1 MPDESDTN
9 NLKRANTMKKLQLC
23 TLMLAL
29 ALFAC
34 NTGGKK
40 EAGQTNDLMKQKVEE
55 FALITLTGDLSH
67 LSNKEKQML
76 PILFEIS
83 QIMDD
88 LFWKQA
94 LGDKNGFLE
103 TLDPDTRAFAMINYG
118 PWERLNNNLPFVDGF
133 GEKPAGANFYPVDMT
148 REEFEKLDD
157 PGKTSL
163 YTIIRRDENSALKV
177 VPYSE
182 AYRDELTRASALLLQ
197 AAALAEDP
205 GLKKY
210 LELRAGAF
218 MSDDYYESDLA
229 WMDMKDNK
237 IDFVVGPIENYE
249 DHLFGYKAAFE
260 AFILVKDME
269 WSQKL
274 ERYTSLL
281 PRLQK
286 SLAVADAYKA
296 EDPGSSSDLGAY
308 QVVYYAGDCNAGSKT
323 IAINLPNDPKVQ
335 KLKGSRRLQ
344 LKNAMQAKFD
354 KILLPI
360 AHVVITPEQQKYV
373 QFDAFFENV
382 MFHEIAHGLGVHK
395 TINGKGDVR
404 EALRES
410 YSTIEEAK
418 ADITGLYLVTQ
429 LHEMGEIT
437 GRDLMENYV
446 TFLAGIFRSVR
457 FGASS
462 AHGKANMLQ
471 FNYLMEVG
479 AFIIDQANGT
489 YTVDFEKMKKA
500 VSDLSGLII
509 KNQGD
514 GDYEGAKKMVAELSH
529 IPEQLKTSLQKI
541 AGAGIPRDIVFDQ
554 GPDKLGL

>member
-1 MPDESDTN
+1 
-9 NLKRANTMKKLQLC
+9 
-23 TLMLAL
+23 
-29 ALFAC
+29 
-34 NTGGKK
+34 
-40 EAGQTNDLMKQKVEE
+40 
-55 FALITLTGDLSH
+55 
-67 LSNKEKQML
+67 
-76 PILFEIS
+76 
-83 QIMDD
+83 MDC
-88 LFWKQA
+88 FC
-94 LGDKNGFLE
+94 
-103 TLDPDTRAFAMINYG
+103 
-118 PWERLNNNLPFVDGF
+118 
-133 GEKPAGANFYPVDMT
+133 EKPAGANFYPVDIST
-148 REEFEKLDD
+148 EEFEKLED
-157 PGKTSL
+157 PRKASL
-163 YTIIRRDENSALKV
+163 YSIIRRDENSALKV

-182 AYRDELTRASALLLQ
+182 AYSEELTRASALLLQ

-210 LELRAGAF
+210 LELRAKAF
-218 MSDDYYESDLA
+218 LSDDYYESDLA
-229 WMDMKDNK
+229 WMDMKNNQ

-260 AFILVKDME
+260 AFILIKDLE
-269 WSQKL
+269 WSRKL
-274 ERYTSLL
+274 DRYTTLL

-308 QVVYYAGDCNAGSKT
+308 QVVFYAGDCNAGSKT
-323 IAINLPNDPKVQ
+323 IAINLPNDPNVQ

-382 MFHEIAHGLGVHK
+382 MFHEIAHGLGVHN
-395 TINGKGDVR
+395 TINGKGPVR
-404 EALRES
+404 EALREA
-410 YSTIEEAK
+410 YTTIEEAK

-471 FNYLMEVG
+471 FNYLLSVG
-479 AFIIDQANGT
+479 AFTVDQSTGT

-500 VSDLSGLII
+500 VSDLSGIVI

-529 IPEQLKTSLQKI
+529 VPDQLKESLQKI
-541 AGAGIPRDIVFDQ
+541 AGAGIPRDIVFEQ

>member
-1 MPDESDTN
+1 
-9 NLKRANTMKKLQLC
+9 MKKLQFC
-23 TLMLAL
+23 VLMLAF

-34 NTGGKK
+34 NSGSRK
-40 EAGQTNDLMKQKVEE
+40 EAAQTNEAMKQKVEE
-55 FALITLTGDLSH
+55 FAPITLTADISH
-67 LSNKEKQML
+67 LSVKERQML

-83 QIMDD
+83 RIMDD

-94 LGDKNGFLE
+94 LGNRDEFLDS
-103 TLDPDTRAFAMINYG
+103 LDPDTRAFAMINYG
-118 PWERLNNNLPFVDGF
+118 PWERLNNNEPFVEGF
-133 GEKPAGANFYPVDMT
+133 GAKPAGANFYPVDMST
-148 REEFEKLDD
+148 EEFEKLED
-157 PGKTSL
+157 PRKASL
-163 YTIIRRDENSALKV
+163 YSIIRRDENSALKV

-182 AYRDELTRASALLLQ
+182 AYSEELTRASALLLQ

-210 LELRAGAF
+210 LELRAKAF
-218 MSDDYYESDLA
+218 LSDDYYESDLA
-229 WMDMKDNK
+229 WMDMKNNQ

-260 AFILVKDME
+260 AFILIKDLE
-269 WSQKL
+269 WSRKL
-274 ERYTSLL
+274 DRYTTLL

-308 QVVYYAGDCNAGSKT
+308 QVVFYAGDCNAGSKT
-323 IAINLPNDPKVQ
+323 IAINLPNDPNVQ

-382 MFHEIAHGLGVHK
+382 MFHEIAHGLGVHN
-395 TINGKGDVR
+395 TINGKGPVR
-404 EALRES
+404 EALREA
-410 YSTIEEAK
+410 YTTIEEAK

-471 FNYLMEVG
+471 FNYLLSVG
-479 AFIIDQANGT
+479 AFTVDQSTGT

-500 VSDLSGLII
+500 VSDLSGIVI

-529 IPEQLKTSLQKI
+529 VPDQLKESLQKI
-541 AGAGIPRDIVFDQ
+541 AGAGIPRDIVFEQ